1 MFELNISFSF
11 VPRSYSVLFNFHLYQ
26 DLNVFFVNLEE
37 AVQRCYIKTGDLN
50 ILESSLEKMRN
61 EILF

>member
-1 MFELNISFSF
+1 MILLCSA
-11 VPRSYSVLFNFHLYQ
+11 H
-26 DLNVFFVNLEE
+26 VFFVNLEA

-50 ILESSLEKMRN
+50 ILESSLEKMRF